1 MSWTDSAT
9 VKKHIMQSDIAD
21 AEIENEEHTLRGT
34 DPEQLKATLILDD
47 SEEVKTIDLA
57 EPYGDGAVTLTNYNL
72 AALDYTDLVPGSV
85 VVADNAHR
93 STVYVEGVDYVVD
106 YEDGKIRRAVG
117 SAISSGSSVYIWY
130 LFFTVHIKD
139 TDYTIDYEAGT
150 ITRVG
155 GGGIADGGIVY
166 VDYESSASTVTDSL
180 ISEAITEAEDKILRR
195 LSDDYDESS
204 TDQGLKTGA
213 TELAVSIICNSKAM
227 DIMNRSRDSS
237 ADDMSKQWREQSN
250 RYEKQAWETLSY
262 FLKKPAVRSA
272 AKQQNRSFDNWGA

>member
-21 AEIENEEHTLRGT
+21 GSVENEEHTLRGT
-34 DPEQLKATLILDD
+34 DSEQLHSTLILDD

-57 EPYGDGAVTLTNYNL
+57 EPYSLGSLTLTNYNP
-72 AALDYTDLVPGSV
+72 ASLDHSDIAPGSV
-85 VVADNAHR
+85 VVASNVHR

-106 YEDGKIRRAVG
+106 YEAGKIRRAVG
-117 SAISSGSSVYIWY
+117 SAIPSGSSVYVWY
-130 LFFTVHIKD
+130 LYFTVHVKD

-150 ITRVG
+150 IARIN

-166 VDYESSASTVTDSL
+166 VDYQSSASTVTDSL

-195 LSDDYDESS
+195 LSDSYDASS

-213 TELAVSIICNSKAM
+213 SELAISIICNSKAM

-237 ADDMSKQWREQSN
+237 ADDMSGQWREISL
-250 RYEKQAWETLSY
+250 RYEKQAWNTLSY
-262 FLKKPAVRSA
+262 FLQKPAVRSVK
-272 AKQQNRSFDNWGA
+272 KQQNRSFENWGQ